1 MIYEILAVV
10 LIIVM
15 ASLFGNMSGVDSKD
29 YSLLGM
35 VFGFGIFVA
44 VTSYFLA
51 LTYFSTRPR
60 DLLMFL
66 TFFITIILLPMCL
79 FSTAL
84 SAVNVSNLRQ
94 AIATAGA

>member
-1 MIYEILAVV
+1 MFYEILAVV
-10 LIIVM
+10 LLLTMVVI
-15 ASLFGNMSGVDSKD
+15 FGQMSGVDSKD

-44 VTSYFLA
+44 ITSYFLA

-66 TFFITIILLPMCL
+66 TFFITVILLPMTL

-94 AIATAGA
+94 AIATGA